1 MATEGNKES
10 RKTPHSPVGDL
21 PLPPQVTTGGSDPST
36 TTTVF
41 FAVCMFNFALLREHS
56 CALSCFRQDVF
67 STAVVFVFRATVVS
81 PPFLFSGDY
90 SPTLK
95 KGKYRRAAAA
105 AALHG
110 SSLHP
115 TDSRGQFRNN
125 FLLFFLQEELRRMY
139 SYTRPP
145 GASAPPPFPPFD
157 SFPTKLLILDAL
169 VSDSI
174 SGVERCNRE
183 KMKVMTLKR
192 VPECKGRR
200 VLFP

>member
-36 TTTVF
+36 TT
-41 FAVCMFNFALLREHS
+41 AVLLCMFNFALLREHS

-125 FLLFFLQEELRRMY
+125 FYYFFCRKSCVACTATHGLR
-139 SYTRPP
+139 
-145 GASAPPPFPPFD
+145 GLAPPPPFR
-157 SFPTKLLILDAL
+157 LLIL
-169 VSDSI
+169 
-174 SGVERCNRE
+174 
-183 KMKVMTLKR
+183 
-192 VPECKGRR
+192 
-200 VLFP
+200 FPRSSSSSTR